1 MRYLKNIFLI
11 FPFFLYLV
19 QTSFPFRLHIFSF
32 TPNILLCFFVALL
45 FFPRSRSFFILLIGT
60 LFCFF
65 LSNSLTLFFNLFVIT
80 ILSGGIFLVQRYYK
94 FDKLSLTSIL
104 ALISLSVLSEILIII
119 FSYWQN
125 LISWNDIAIYSF
137 KIGFIEIIVHFLLIL
152 IFIFIGNLFLHNNY
166 SRMVIEK

>member
-1 MRYLKNIFLI
+1 
-11 FPFFLYLV
+11 
-19 QTSFPFRLHIFSF
+19 
-32 TPNILLCFFVALL
+32 
-45 FFPRSRSFFILLIGT
+45 
-60 LFCFF
+60 
-65 LSNSLTLFFNLFVIT
+65 
-80 ILSGGIFLVQRYYK
+80 LSGGIFLVQRYYK